1 MLEWM
6 ILGGSM
12 MWFLLACSLA
22 GLAVVL
28 DRFWAFWRYSR
39 VDNRAL
45 RANVFKLL
53 RQEKVVEAANLC
65 ASTGG
70 PVAAVMLVGLQT
82 YHRHQGTASR
92 SESITAVMKEAMQD
106 YSAAAIS
113 SVEKRLVVM
122 SLVANAAPLFGM
134 CGTVTGM
141 ITAFAAMS
149 KAKGMDAGLVA
160 GGISE
165 ALITT
170 AAGLLIALFVVFPY
184 WYFVGK
190 SEQVT
195 LEIDES
201 IGQLIDFVAIELENK
216 ERAS

>member
-1 MLEWM
+1 
-6 ILGGSM
+6 
-12 MWFLLACSLA
+12 MWFLLGCSLA

-28 DRFWAFWRYSR
+28 DRWWAFWRYDR

-45 RANVFKLL
+45 RSNVFKLL
-53 RQEKVVEAANLC
+53 RQEKVVDAANLC

-70 PVAAVMLVGLQT
+70 PVAAVILVGLQT
-82 YHRHQGTASR
+82 YSRHKGVSAR
-92 SESITAVMKEAMQD
+92 SDSITAVMKESMQD

-113 SVEKRLVVM
+113 AVEKRMVVM

-141 ITAFAAMS
+141 ISAFAAMS
-149 KAKGMDAGLVA
+149 QAKGMDAGLVA
-160 GGISE
+160 GGIAE

-170 AAGLLIALFVVFPY
+170 AAGLIIALFVVFPY
-184 WYFVGK
+184 WYFVGR

-201 IGQLIDFVAIELENK
+201 IGQLIDFVAIEVENK
-216 ERAS
+216 ERSP

>member
-12 MWFLLACSLA
+12 MWFLLGCSLA

-28 DRFWAFWRYSR
+28 DRFWSFWRYGR
-39 VDNRAL
+39 IDNRAL
-45 RANVFKLL
+45 RANVFKLM
-53 RQEKVVEAANLC
+53 RQEKFVEAANLC

-82 YHRHQGTASR
+82 YVRHKGAATR

-113 SVEKRLVVM
+113 AVEKRMVIM

-141 ITAFAAMS
+141 ITSFAAMS

-160 GGISE
+160 AGISE

-184 WYFVGK
+184 WYFVGR
-190 SEQVT
+190 SEQIT

-201 IGQLIDFVAIELENK
+201 IGQLIDFVAIEMETK
-216 ERAS
+216 EKQS

>member
-22 GLAVVL
+22 GVAVVL
-28 DRFWAFWRYSR
+28 DRWWAFWRYGR

-45 RANVFKLL
+45 RSNLFKLL
-53 RQEKVVEAANLC
+53 REEKVVEAANLC

-82 YHRHQGTASR
+82 YARHKSVAAR
-92 SESITAVMKEAMQD
+92 AASITAVMKESMQD
-106 YSAAAIS
+106 YSAVAIS
-113 SVEKRLVVM
+113 AVEKRMVVM

-141 ITAFAAMS
+141 ITAFGAMS
-149 KAKGMDAGLVA
+149 KAKGVDAGTVA
-160 GGISE
+160 AGISE

-184 WYFVGK
+184 WYFVGR

-201 IGQLIDFVAIELENK
+201 IGQLIDFVAIEVESK
-216 ERAS
+216 EMSP

>member
-1 MLEWM
+1 
-6 ILGGSM
+6 
-12 MWFLLACSLA
+12 MWFLLGCSLA
-22 GLAVVL
+22 GMAVVL
-28 DRFWAFWRYSR
+28 DRYWAFWRYGR

-45 RANVFKLL
+45 MANIFKLL
-53 RQEKVVEAANLC
+53 RQEKIGEAANLC

-70 PVAAVMLVGLQT
+70 PIAAVLLVGLQT
-82 YHRHQGTASR
+82 YSRHKKAATR
-92 SESITAVMKEAMQD
+92 VESITAVMKEAMQD
-106 YSAAAIS
+106 YTAAAINA
-113 SVEKRLVVM
+113 VEKRFVIM

-141 ITAFAAMS
+141 ISAFSAMS
-149 KAKGMDAGLVA
+149 KLKGMDAGAVA

-184 WYFVGK
+184 WYFVGR
-190 SEQVT
+190 SDQIT

-201 IGQLIDFVAIELENK
+201 IGQLIDFVAIELETK
-216 ERAS
+216 EKSP

>member
-6 ILGGSM
+6 VLGGSM

-28 DRFWAFWRYSR
+28 DRWWAFWRYGR
-39 VDNRAL
+39 IDNRAL
-45 RANVFKLL
+45 LSNIFKLL
-53 RQEKVVEAANLC
+53 REEKIVEAANLC

-70 PVAAVMLVGLQT
+70 PVAAVLLVGLQT
-82 YHRHQGTASR
+82 YSRHRSVATR

-106 YSAAAIS
+106 YSAAAIN
-113 SVEKRLVVM
+113 SVEKRFVVI

-141 ITAFAAMS
+141 ISAFAAMS
-149 KAKGMDAGLVA
+149 KLKGMDAGAVA

-184 WYFVGK
+184 WYYVGK
-190 SEQVT
+190 SEQIT

-201 IGQLIDFVAIELENK
+201 IGQLIDFVAIEMENK
-216 ERAS
+216 ERSP